1 MRFFDREPTLWI
13 AGLNAVIMVVGALGL
28 QAFNIT
34 QAGLLVVVVNAL
46 FAAINAY
53 FVRPISP
60 AAFTYAIAAILAF
73 AGSYGFNLS
82 TELVTQ
88 INLVVV
94 PILALL
100 TRGQVSPANNST
112 GRLSEVVST
121 DKAEVTPLESGGGAI
136 PTPPAGD

>member
-1 MRFFDREPTLWI
+1 MKFFDREPTLWL
-13 AGLNAVIMVVGALGL
+13 AGLNAVIMVIGALGF
-28 QAFNIT
+28 QWFNIA
-34 QAGLLVVVVNAL
+34 QAGLLVAVVNAL
-46 FAAINAY
+46 FAAANAY

-73 AGSYGFNLS
+73 VGSYGFNLDDQ
-82 TELVTQ
+82 LVTQ

-112 GRLSEVVST
+112 GRLGEVVST
-121 DKAEVTPLESGGGAI
+121 DRAEVTPVTPGGGPI
-136 PTPPAGD
+136 PPAP